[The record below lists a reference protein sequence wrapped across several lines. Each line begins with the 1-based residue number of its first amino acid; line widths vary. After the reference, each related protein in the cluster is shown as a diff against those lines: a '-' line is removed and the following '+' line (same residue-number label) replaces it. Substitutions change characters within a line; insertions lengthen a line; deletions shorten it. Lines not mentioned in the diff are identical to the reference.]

1 LAFQEPVFVAGTV
14 AQNLDLGL
22 RLRGL
27 CAQDR
32 QGRITEVARELDIQH
47 LLERPAR
54 ALSRG
59 EAQRVN
65 LARALSLRAPVTLL
79 DEPLAALDAGIRR
92 LLLDDLPSLLAR
104 LATTTLL
111 VTHDCEEA
119 IRLADRIVVLV
130 AGRVR
135 AAGTAGEVLRRPPSV
150 EVARI
155 LGYLVLRLQDRWIGI
170 PPGALR
176 VGEGPPTIEFEV
188 ERVVE
193 TATRPEVIGRI
204 AGQRARVA
212 LPSEQPPPAPGDRL
226 PIALDQ
232 AVPLPEDGGLRA

>member
-79 DEPLAALDAGIRR
+79 DEPLAALDAGLRR
-92 LLLDDLPSLLAR
+92 LLLDELPSLLAGR
-104 LATTTLL
+104 AATTVL

-119 IRLADRIVVLV
+119 IRLADRMVVLV

-135 AAGTAGEVLRRPPSV
+135 AAGTVGEVLRRPPSV
-150 EVARI
+150 DVARI
-155 LGYLVLRLQDRWIGI
+155 LGYLVLRLSDRWIGV

-176 VGEGPPTIEFEV
+176 VGEGPPKIEFEV
-188 ERVVE
+188 ERVIE
-193 TATRPEVIGRI
+193 TATRPEVIGWI

-212 LPSEQPPPAPGDRL
+212 LSTGPPPAPGDRL
-226 PIALDQ
+226 AIALDE
-232 AVPLPEDGGLRA
+232 AVPLPEDG